1 MLYELFLVKVIVWRS
16 FTKKTWKESFLNSP
30 IFFSREI
37 FFLKAHKVPEKKK
50 KKDVETYLEP
60 SRTLKMELCAEIG
73 HDF

>member
-1 MLYELFLVKVIVWRS
+1 MFGEVSPKKLEKNHSLILPFFFLAKS
-16 FTKKTWKESFLNSP
+16 
-30 IFFSREI
+30 

>member
-1 MLYELFLVKVIVWRS
+1 MVKAIVCLEKFHQKLAKNHS
-16 FTKKTWKESFLNSP
+16 LILP
-30 IFFSREI
+30 FFSLAKP

-60 SRTLKMELCAEIG
+60 SRTLKMELCAELG

>member
-1 MLYELFLVKVIVWRS
+1 MKTFFGKSNSLFGEVSPK
-16 FTKKTWKESFLNSP
+16 TCKKSFLNSP
-30 IFFSREI
+30 IFSFAKP

-60 SRTLKMELCAEIG
+60 SRTLKMELCAELG